1 MLVKDKILNP
11 LALKNIQINDQF
23 WGPRIDTAKNVS
35 IPYMWDALN
44 DNIPDVP
51 PSHCIKNFKIAAGLE
66 EGKFKGY
73 IFQDSDLYKWIEAVA
88 YSLEGNRNEELEKI
102 IDEAIDLI
110 EKAQLEDGYI
120 DTYFIINGLENRW
133 TDLASAHEMYC
144 AGHLM
149 EAAVAYYNA
158 TGKRKLLE
166 IACRFADH
174 IDERFGPEEGKLK
187 GYPGHQEIEIGLV
200 KLYKATGEEKYLKL
214 AKFFLDERGK
224 QPHYFDIELQRRGL
238 DPKQD
243 FFFNNHG
250 PSRYSYQQAHLPV
263 REQKEAIG
271 HAVRA
276 TYMYTA
282 MADVG
287 SLTGDDTLLEAAKT
301 LFNNIVEKQMYITG
315 GIGSMGEGEAFTFDY
330 DLPNDRM
337 YNETCAAIALVM
349 FAQRLQNIEKD
360 ARYAD
365 IVELALYNGVLSGI
379 QLDGTKYFYVNPLE
393 VWPERSLKRHDM
405 RDVKPERQGWFGC
418 ACCPPNILRTLTGLG
433 QYIYSKSET
442 GIFVNLFIGS
452 EVEFEVG
459 GKEVV
464 LKQSGNYP
472 WDGKIVLEV
481 CCEDEVAFDLNVRI
495 PGWCKGPKLSVNGT
509 EIDIDS
515 VINKGYALINRS
527 FKNGDKIEL
536 LLPMPVERI
545 RANDNVPFNAGK
557 VAIKRG
563 PVVYCL
569 EEIDN
574 GKKLWNLLLNAD
586 SDFDVRFESDLLN
599 GVVTISAQGIR
610 ESQPSGDN
618 SLYSTNEKEVTD
630 VELKFIPYYSWCN
643 RGVGEMMVWVRE
655 NK

>member
-1 MLVKDKILNP
+1 MKDKILNP

>member
-1 MLVKDKILNP
+1 MKDKALSSLP
-11 LALKNIQINDQF
+11 LGSIRINDRF
-23 WGPRIDTAKNVS
+23 WSPRIDTAEKVS
-35 IPYMWDALN
+35 IPYMWNALN
-44 DNIPDVP
+44 DNIPDIP
-51 PSHCIKNFKIAAGLE
+51 PSHCIKNFKIAAGME
-66 EGKFKGY
+66 EGEFKGY
-73 IFQDSDLYKWIEAVA
+73 VFQDSDLYKWIEAVA
-88 YSLEGNRNEELEKI
+88 FSLEGSRDEELEKI
-102 IDEAIDLI
+102 VDEVVELI

-120 DTYFIINGLENRW
+120 DTYYIINGLENRW

-200 KLYKATGEEKYLKL
+200 KLYKATGKEKYLKL

-224 QPHYFDIELQRRGL
+224 QPYYFDIELERRGL
-238 DPKQD
+238 DPKKN

-263 REQKEAIG
+263 REQKKAVG

-276 TYMYTA
+276 AYMYTA

-287 SLTGDDTLLEAAKT
+287 SLSGDETLLEAAKT
-301 LFNNIVEKQMYITG
+301 LFKNIVEKQMYVTG

-349 FAQRLQNIEKD
+349 FAQRLQNIERN

-393 VWPERSLKRHDM
+393 VWPERSLKRDDM
-405 RDVKPERQGWFGC
+405 RYVKPERQGWFGC

-433 QYIYSKSET
+433 QYIYSKSES
-442 GIFVNLFIGS
+442 GIFVNLFVGS
-452 EVEFEVG
+452 EVEFEASG
-459 GKEVV
+459 RKVV

-472 WDGKIVLEV
+472 WDGNIVMEV
-481 CCEDEVAFDLNVRI
+481 YCEDEVSFDLNIRI
-495 PGWCKGPKLSVNGT
+495 PGWCKEPKLSINGVG
-509 EIDIDS
+509 IDLDS
-515 VINKGYALINRS
+515 AVDKGYALINRA
-527 FKNGDKIEL
+527 FKNGDRIEL

-557 VAIKRG
+557 VAVKRG
-563 PVVYCL
+563 PIVYCL
-569 EEIDN
+569 EEKDN
-574 GKKLWNLLLNAD
+574 GNKLWNLLLNAD
-586 SDFDVRFESDLLN
+586 RDFDVRYESELLN
-599 GVVTISAQGIR
+599 GVVTLSAQGIR
-610 ESQPSGDN
+610 ESQPAGDD
-618 SLYSTNEKEVTD
+618 SLYSTSEKEVTD
-630 VELKFIPYYSWCN
+630 VVLKFIPYYSWGN